1 MYAGVDYDT
10 KAIHVVLLPE
20 EGPARY
26 LPFVMHG
33 HDAFERTRVVR
44 DVMPARGWWE
54 DEGVIAIGIEEPM
67 GQSTRPLNRVQG
79 AVLACLPSS
88 ILVQPFMPGE
98 WRNAV
103 ELKGNATK
111 EAVAEFV
118 LEMRGLDQALANE
131 GTCQDALWT
140 PVELDEWPQD
150 ACDAYCL
157 ALAVQKRTEPVAA

>member
-67 GQSTRPLNRVQG
+67 GQNTRPLNRVQG
-79 AVLACLPSS
+79 SVIACLPSS
-88 ILVQPFMPGE
+88 LLVQPLMPHE
-98 WRNAV
+98 WRRDIG
-103 ELKGNATK
+103 LPGNASK
-111 EAVAEFV
+111 EDVHSYLF
-118 LEMRGLDQALANE
+118 
-131 GTCQDALWT
+131 QDAA
-140 PVELDEWPQD
+140 VIDSDGEWPQD
-150 ACDAYCL
+150 AFDAYAL
-157 ALAVQKRTEPVAA
+157 ALAVQRRTEPVAA